1 MENKNVLSHPC
12 RRKDIKPNRFCIL
25 VKSCNIHEPQ
35 LYDQLISEVKIK
47 LLVQNQ
53 RNKDGCYPE
62 VASKSNFNQY
72 LVSNYYVLNTNICF
86 PNCQ

>member
-1 MENKNVLSHPC
+1 MCYHILAEGNILNLIDFLSWASHVTSMSL
-12 RRKDIKPNRFCIL
+12 N
-25 VKSCNIHEPQ
+25 
-35 LYDQLISEVKIK
+35 YMISEVKII

-62 VASKSNFNQY
+62 VPSKSNFNQY
-72 LVSNYYVLNTNICF
+72 LLSNYYVLNTNICF